1 MMKPRLGVAG
11 NGMGHSCGI
20 DELEPE
26 VGSLNFSYQPGF
38 SSIESE
44 SC

>member
-1 MMKPRLGVAG
+1 MMKPWRGLAG
-11 NGMGHSCGI
+11 NGMGDSCSI